1 MKNRWISL
9 NRKQY
14 YGDNIFFEKEYSDIF
29 FDLKA
34 LSYPLLQQDYFEGP
48 HRDEPFQEFF
58 TMDPRTIV

>member
-1 MKNRWISL
+1 MVI
-9 NRKQY
+9 
-14 YGDNIFFEKEYSDIF
+14 IFFSKRNIATFF